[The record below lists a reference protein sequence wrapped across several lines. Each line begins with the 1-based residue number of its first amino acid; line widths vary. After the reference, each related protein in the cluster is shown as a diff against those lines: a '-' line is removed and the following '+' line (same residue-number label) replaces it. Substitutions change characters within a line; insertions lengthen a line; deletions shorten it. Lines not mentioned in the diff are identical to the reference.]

1 MSASLTFD
9 EYLTSLSKL
18 SADIDPVAETVEA
31 SDIKSV
37 ALDLEAWAPFTTDS
51 LIWWVANNRD
61 AAYVLGLVLG
71 MSQERLRN
79 EMRRLFGTTSVERVV
94 RSDPDG
100 FVSRFDHEFRVVELL
115 NAQLTRTYT
124 FGDVLAARAGGRV
137 RANAAA
143 ASGRSVEDE
152 IENIAVELGL
162 PCETRTRFVGKHG
175 LTAPCDLAI
184 PAGSDAVIAVA
195 AKGFDSTGSKLT
207 DAVREI
213 QEMAEVRLPRQFIC
227 AVIDGMGWQ
236 SRKADLKRLWD
247 LWDSDAIDGLYTLSN
262 LDVFRADIAQQARL
276 RGFIVAEPSEQPANR

>member
-1 MSASLTFD
+1 MSAGLTFD
-9 EYLTSLSKL
+9 EYVSSLSKL
-18 SADIDPVAETVEA
+18 SGDIDPIAQTAESAEINNVA
-31 SDIKSV
+31 SDL
-37 ALDLEAWAPFTTDS
+37 AAWAPFTTDS
-51 LIWWVANNRD
+51 LIWWVANNAD

-79 EMRRLFGTTSVERVV
+79 EMRRLFGTTSIERVV
-94 RSDPDG
+94 RTDPDG
-100 FVSRFDHEFRVVELL
+100 FVKQFDTEFRVVELL
-115 NAQLTRTYT
+115 NAQLTRQYT

-152 IENIAVELGL
+152 IEQIAVDLGL

-184 PAGSDAVIAVA
+184 PAGSEAVIAVA

-236 SRKADLKRLWD
+236 SRKADLKRLWE

-262 LDVFRADIAQQARL
+262 LDTFRADIAQQARL
-276 RGFIVAEPSEQPANR
+276 RGFDVRQSLFTED